1 MPFLRLNYT
10 PIGNVNDKDRRQTAI
25 FRCLYICLPKRSQAS
40 VVPIESFRFLAW
52 TRRFKLISQREGPLE
67 RCKVFG
73 MEILNFISFPKKKSW
88 YTNFW
93 MHDQIKASA
102 VETANRN
109 KRESRFQGRIRN
121 LTLYSLDSLD
131 SLETATSKLKT
142 QAIKTVFY
150 VLPRC
155 IDADRF

>member
-1 MPFLRLNYT
+1 MTKIGVKQLSLDVFRFVYQNGVKLVLFQLNRL
-10 PIGNVNDKDRRQTAI
+10 G
-25 FRCLYICLPKRSQAS
+25 
-40 VVPIESFRFLAW
+40 FLAW